1 MRPIDVKSSTYI
13 DFGVK
18 NNEKDPKFNVRDQVR
33 ISRNKN
39 NFAKGYIPNWW
50 EQVIVI
56 KNVKNTVLVK
66 KGDKLYVKWK
76 SFDNSFNSWIDK
88 KDVII

>member
-1 MRPIDVKSSTYI
+1 MRPVDVKSSTYI

-56 KNVKNTVLVK
+56 KNVKNTVLVDIFTVK
-66 KGDKLYVKWK
+66 KQLER
-76 SFDNSFNSWIDK
+76 STK
-88 KDVII
+88 KNCKRQIKQNLE